1 MIDNLLEFV
10 GVVLGLD
17 QDKLTF
23 WQMAIRALIVYA
35 SAVAMVRLGEK
46 RFLGRNTAFDVILG
60 IVLGSVISRA
70 ITGSAPFFPTV
81 GAGFVL
87 VGLHWAM
94 AAGSF
99 HLDWLGTLIKGSE
112 RELVKEGEILWD
124 EMQKSHISKKDL
136 MGALRMNGSS
146 ELDSVK
152 SAHFERSGDISF
164 ITKDK
169 EVCVKEISVHEG
181 VQTVRIEIG

>member
-1 MIDNLLEFV
+1 MFDNLSGFAS
-10 GVVLGLD
+10 VVLGRD
-17 QDKLTF
+17 QDELTV
-23 WQMAIRALIVYA
+23 WQMGIRAVIVYM

-46 RFLGRNTAFDVILG
+46 RFLGKNTAFDVILG

-70 ITGSAPFFPTV
+70 ITGNAPFFPTV

-94 AAGSF
+94 AAWSF
-99 HLDWLGTLIKGSE
+99 HVDWLGTLIKGNV
-112 RELVKEGEILWD
+112 RELIRDGEILWD
-124 EMQKSHISKKDL
+124 KMQKSHISEKDL

-146 ELDSVK
+146 ELDNVK

-164 ITKDK
+164 ISEDK
-169 EVCVKEISVHEG
+169 KISVTEISVHEG